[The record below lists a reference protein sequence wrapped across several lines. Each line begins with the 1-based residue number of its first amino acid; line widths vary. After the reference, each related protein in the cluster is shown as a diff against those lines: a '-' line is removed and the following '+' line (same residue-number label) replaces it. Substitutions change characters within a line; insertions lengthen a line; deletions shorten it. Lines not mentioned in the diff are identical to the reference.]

1 MRLYPA
7 LRKTA
12 IVKAQTGSNSKQPA
26 NQPKQARSTR
36 SPGKVAPSARAGS
49 VQRKANGSPVRASA
63 GQVVQ
68 RSASGAS
75 SDNNFNMALGFL
87 PQSSGSGVASG
98 PGVARKAADGAF
110 TSSLA
115 GGTAGANKLSQ
126 SAPRSVGDVAQS
138 GFSGSGSEIPHKAQM
153 EQSFGRDF
161 SNVKAYT
168 DSSAKTASK
177 DLGANAYTMGS
188 QVAFK
193 SANPS
198 PSLVAHELTHVIQ
211 QTEGPAAHGG
221 ASGVGIVTAGEAEA
235 DAVEAAVSAGKPA
248 SSVLIGEEEDEGIA
262 RDGDGSKFTMGMQFS
277 KDGFEKSYE
286 YTIWD
291 KALPPVP
298 TPIPGVFWMFEPGV
312 KVSAKGGANWGGED
326 AGSVAAT
333 VEVSGSFGV
342 GITGGAPGVA
352 ELYAVLEPGISG
364 SGSFKKS
371 SDKWSLDVGA
381 ALKLGGKIGVKL
393 GGGILDYAFQLFE
406 LELVKFTGISW
417 DQDGFH
423 PDKFGLAWGKDI
435 QDILDSINAIIQKAK
450 DAGSAIAETASN
462 VGNAIGNA
470 ASDAYEW
477 MTSW

>member
-1 MRLYPA
+1 M
-7 LRKTA
+7 
-12 IVKAQTGSNSKQPA
+12 
-26 NQPKQARSTR
+26 
-36 SPGKVAPSARAGS
+36 
-49 VQRKANGSPVRASA
+49 VQRKASGGPVQA
-63 GQVVQ
+63 GAGTGVQ
-68 RSASGAS
+68 RSGAGDSSDRDFNIAMGFVPSAGAS
-75 SDNNFNMALGFL
+75 
-87 PQSSGSGVASG
+87 
-98 PGVARKAADGAF
+98 GVARKAADSAF
-110 TSSLA
+110 TSSLS
-115 GGTAGANKLSQ
+115 GGTASANKLSQ
-126 SAPRSVGDVAQS
+126 SAPRSVGEIATA
-138 GFSGSGSEIPHKAQM
+138 GFSGAGSEIPHKAKM

-161 SNVKAYT
+161 SNVRAYT
-168 DSSAKTASK
+168 GTSAKTAST

-188 QVAFK
+188 QIAFK

-221 ASGVGIVTAGEAEA
+221 ASGVGIVTAGESEA
-235 DAVEAAVSAGKPA
+235 DAVESAVAAGRPA
-248 SSVLIGEEEDEGIA
+248 SSVLVGEQDEEGVA

-326 AGSVAAT
+326 AGSVSASI
-333 VEVSGSFGV
+333 EVSGTFGV
-342 GITGGAPGVA
+342 GITGGAPNVA

-364 SGSFKKS
+364 SGTFRKS
-371 SDKWSLDVGA
+371 NDKWSLDVGA

-406 LELVKFTGISW
+406 LELVKFTGINW

-435 QDILDSINAIIQKAK
+435 QDILDSINAIIEKAK
-450 DAGSAIAETASN
+450 AAGSAIADTAKN
-462 VGNAIGNA
+462 VGNAVGQA

-477 MTSW
+477 VTSW

>member
-1 MRLYPA
+1 M
-7 LRKTA
+7 
-12 IVKAQTGSNSKQPA
+12 
-26 NQPKQARSTR
+26 
-36 SPGKVAPSARAGS
+36 
-49 VQRKANGSPVRASA
+49 
-63 GQVVQ
+63 
-68 RSASGAS
+68 
-75 SDNNFNMALGFL
+75 GFL
-87 PQSSGSGVASG
+87 PSDSG
-98 PGVARKAADGAF
+98 PGVALKAADSAF
-110 TSSLA
+110 TSSLS
-115 GGTAGANKLSQ
+115 GSSGASQ
-126 SAPRSVGDVAQS
+126 MNRAAPRSVGQIAQS
-138 GFSGSGSEIPHKAQM
+138 GFSGGGSAIPHKSQM

-168 DSSAKTASK
+168 GTSAKTASS

-211 QTEGPAAHGG
+211 QSEGPAAHGG
-221 ASGVGIVTAGEAEA
+221 SGGVGIVTSGEAEA
-235 DAVEAAVSAGKPA
+235 DRVEAAVASGKPA
-248 SSVLIGEEEDEGIA
+248 SSVLVGEEEDEGVA
-262 RDGDGSKFTMGMQFS
+262 RDDDGSKFTMGMQFS

-291 KALPPVP
+291 KALPPIP
-298 TPIPGVFWMFEPGV
+298 TPIPGVFWMMEPGV

-326 AGSVAAT
+326 AGALSAT
-333 VEVSGSFGV
+333 VEIGGSFGV
-342 GITGGAPGVA
+342 GITGGAPNVA

-364 SGSFKKS
+364 SGTFKKS
-371 SDKWSLDVGA
+371 NDAWELDVGA

-406 LELVKFTGISW
+406 LELVKFTGINW

-423 PDKFGLAWGKDI
+423 PEKFGLAWGKDI
-435 QDILDSINAIIQKAK
+435 QAILDSINAIIEKAK
-450 DAGSAIAETASN
+450 NAGAALAETASN
-462 VGNAIGNA
+462 VGDAIGNA